1 MRIKYTIQGVI
12 ALHRK
17 GIRILSL
24 VLIAVLSGAA
34 ISYFFGRNISNAKV
48 TSKDKAQ
55 PQELTVLMTLKGGS
69 GVYVS
74 DEFKISDKEI
84 FAEPKQYNH
93 NLALAS
99 FGLAASAFSAGD
111 TSAHWGEDGS
121 FGREASLKKC
131 FDGLSLSNQQFVGYD
146 VSLNSEASK
155 AAFGIGLRKLNDKYL
170 VIVSVRGGGYGAEWA
185 DNFKVGNT
193 SDYHEGFETAANRI
207 IEYIESYLLQH
218 CHDDKVCLWITGY
231 SRGAAIANIVS
242 SKLTQ
247 NASGDMSVIAYT
259 FATPLTTVNPLENQ
273 NNIFNII
280 NPYDAITAI
289 PPSQWGFK
297 RAGYDIVFPL
307 HDGSEESK
315 KLYDKVTQEYH
326 KLTGSDY
333 NMASF
338 GNFDMLTDVMLMFSQ
353 TREDFAAKYES
364 VFKDLVQYMMTKTK
378 EDDKWVN
385 VGFSDY
391 FIGKYGNTA
400 QKAISKIFDN
410 EYVIELNEAGV
421 KIPKEVLYVMTIF
434 EIHGITNPEEVI
446 INSADSDMFQKVFSA
461 FSKGG
466 FTLNAKSHYPETYLA
481 WLRTI

>member
-1 MRIKYTIQGVI
+1 MN
-12 ALHRK
+12 RK

-24 VLIAVLSGAA
+24 VLIAALSGAV
-34 ISYFFGRNISNAKV
+34 ISYFLCRNVSNEKV
-48 TSKDKAQ
+48 TSKIKTES
-55 PQELTVLMTLKGGS
+55 QELTVLMSLKGGS

-74 DEFKISDKEI
+74 DVFKISDKEI
-84 FAEPKQYNH
+84 FAEPKEYNH

-111 TSAHWGEDGS
+111 TSAHWGDDGS

-131 FDGLSLSNQQFVGYD
+131 FDGLALSKQQFVGYD

-155 AAFGIGLRKLNDKYL
+155 AAFGIGLRKFNDKYL

-185 DNFKVGNT
+185 DNFKVGNN
-193 SDYHEGFETAANRI
+193 SDYHVGFETAANRI
-207 IEYIESYLLQH
+207 IDYVESYVSQH
-218 CHDDKVCLWITGY
+218 CQDSMVRLWITGY
-231 SRGAAIANIVS
+231 SRGAAIANIAS
-242 SKLTQ
+242 SKLSQ
-247 NASGDMSVIAYT
+247 KASDNISVVAYT
-259 FATPLTTVNPLENQ
+259 FATPLTTVSPIANQ

-297 RAGYDIVFPL
+297 RAGYDFVFPL
-307 HDGSEESK
+307 HDGSEESQ

-333 NMASF
+333 NMASSE
-338 GNFDMLTDVMLMFSQ
+338 NFDMLTDIMLMFSQ
-353 TREDFAAKYES
+353 TREDFAMKYEK
-364 VFKDLVQYMMTKTK
+364 VFRDLVQYMMTKSK
-378 EDDKWVN
+378 VGDKWQT

-400 QKAISKIFDN
+400 KKAISKIFDN

-446 INSADSDMFQKVFSA
+446 INSADSDIFQKVFSA

-466 FTLNAKSHYPETYLA
+466 FTLNTKSHYPETYLA

>member
-1 MRIKYTIQGVI
+1 MN
-12 ALHRK
+12 RK

-24 VLIAVLSGAA
+24 VLIAALSGAA

-48 TSKDKAQ
+48 TSKEKTQA
-55 PQELTVLMTLKGGS
+55 QELTVLMSLKGGS

-84 FAEPKQYNH
+84 FAEPKEYNH

-111 TSAHWGEDGS
+111 TSAHWGDDGN

-131 FDGLSLSNQQFVGYD
+131 FDGLALSKQQFVGYD

-155 AAFGIGLRKLNDKYL
+155 AAFGIGLRKFNDKYL

-185 DNFKVGNT
+185 DNFKVGNN

-207 IEYIESYLLQH
+207 IDYVESYVSQH
-218 CHDDKVCLWITGY
+218 CQDSMVRLWITGY
-231 SRGAAIANIVS
+231 SRGAAIANIAS
-242 SKLTQ
+242 SKLSQ
-247 NASGDMSVIAYT
+247 KASDNISVVAYT
-259 FATPLTTVNPLENQ
+259 FATPLTTVNPIENQ

-297 RAGYDIVFPL
+297 RAGYDFVFPL
-307 HDGSEESK
+307 HDGSEESQ
-315 KLYDKVTQEYH
+315 KLYDNVVRQYH
-326 KLTGSDY
+326 NLTGSDY
-333 NMASF
+333 NMASSE
-338 GNFDMLTDVMLMFSQ
+338 NFDMLTDIMLMFSQ
-353 TREDFAAKYES
+353 TREDFSSKYEP
-364 VFKDLVQYMMTKTK
+364 VFRDLVQYMMTKSK
-378 EDDKWVN
+378 VGDKWQT

-391 FIGKYGNTA
+391 FIGKYGNA
-400 QKAISKIFDN
+400 AKKAISKIFDN

-446 INSADSDMFQKVFSA
+446 INSADSDIFQKVFSA